1 MGGLIKGEGREGIE
15 RYFDK
20 CHLNPHILISLPR
33 DSTFCGDAPLMIQV
47 AGKKAQAHCTAG
59 DTERGGSLEEE
70 KKDRRGGAGQG
81 RVEGRRRRSKEGGRQ
96 ATPALTTETHK
107 AA

>member
-1 MGGLIKGEGREGIE
+1 M
-15 RYFDK
+15 
-20 CHLNPHILISLPR
+20 NPHILISLPR
-33 DSTFCGDAPLMIQV
+33 DSTFCGDAPLSNDLDC
-47 AGKKAQAHCTAG
+47 GKKAQAHCTAG